1 MFLDWGSITSFYG
14 QLLHGAWL
22 TLVITFSAFALA
34 IAVGVVVAAG
44 KMSAI
49 APLRWL
55 ASIYV
60 EVLRNTPVLLQI
72 FIVFYGLPSLG
83 LRLSAV
89 TAGILGL
96 GLNVGAY
103 LGEIFRAG
111 VVAVPKGHR
120 EASSAL
126 AMSPMPPQVWV
137 VAPVARRAIS
147 PSTSGPSA
155 LARMSRKRAA
165 IETDWIVAERLA
177 ALPPSSAGVT
187 DPAPDRSPSGSKG
200 GWGGEGWSSCESRW
214 NGRRAPPPLEAI
226 SAMD

>member
-34 IAVGVVVAAG
+34 IAVGIVVAAG
-44 KMSAI
+44 KMSAV

-89 TAGILGL
+89 TAGIFGL
-96 GLNVGAY
+96 GLNVGVY
-103 LGEIFRAG
+103 LG
-111 VVAVPKGHR
+111 
-120 EASSAL
+120 
-126 AMSPMPPQVWV
+126 
-137 VAPVARRAIS
+137 
-147 PSTSGPSA
+147 
-155 LARMSRKRAA
+155 
-165 IETDWIVAERLA
+165 
-177 ALPPSSAGVT
+177 
-187 DPAPDRSPSGSKG
+187 
-200 GWGGEGWSSCESRW
+200 
-214 NGRRAPPPLEAI
+214 
-226 SAMD
+226 